1 MNLFDAISMLSDTIT
16 GQIASSIFSVLPED
30 GPAIVVIDRQAN
42 RYVSEPEVMAACGI
56 TDEIAKDLCTRVD
69 DGLEPVIAQAGAH
82 TLVGTHLATDCCN
95 YGYAMIV
102 LKNYC
107 PVAAMANIN
116 LIETI
121 LAQINLIARLTEKL
135 TDGRG
140 YSMVPSSWGT
150 SSLN

>member
-1 MNLFDAISMLSDTIT
+1 MNLFDAISMLSDTVT

-30 GPAIVVIDRQAN
+30 GPAIVVIDRHGN
-42 RYVSEPEVMAACGI
+42 RYASEPEVMAAWGI
-56 TDEIAKDLCTRVD
+56 TDEIVKDLCTRVD
-69 DGLEPVIAQAGAH
+69 DGVEPVITRAGAH
-82 TLVGTHLATDCCN
+82 TLVGTHLATDRCN

-107 PVAAMANIN
+107 PVAAMANVD

-140 YSMVPSSWGT
+140 YSVVPSSWGT